1 MRNTKDI
8 SRLFVLTVMAA
19 TLSST
24 TISAETADAYSVCE
38 EAIEQETIGNIKNG
52 WIEDATG
59 LHYYVNDQML
69 VSQGYKIDGY
79 WYYFKDDGSILKGW
93 REKEGDMY
101 YYDEEGHLVTN
112 KGLKIDGYW
121 YYLTGSGRRMENEFR
136 QKGVNGFIMMKRAV

>member
-38 EAIEQETIGNIKNG
+38 EAIEGSEGNSVKDLSMGGSAEKEIQIIDEQETIGNIKNG

-69 VSQGYKIDGY
+69 VSQGYK
-79 WYYFKDDGSILKGW
+79 
-93 REKEGDMY
+93 M
-101 YYDEEGHLVTN
+101 
-112 KGLKIDGYW
+112 
-121 YYLTGSGRRMENEFR
+121 
-136 QKGVNGFIMMKRAV
+136 